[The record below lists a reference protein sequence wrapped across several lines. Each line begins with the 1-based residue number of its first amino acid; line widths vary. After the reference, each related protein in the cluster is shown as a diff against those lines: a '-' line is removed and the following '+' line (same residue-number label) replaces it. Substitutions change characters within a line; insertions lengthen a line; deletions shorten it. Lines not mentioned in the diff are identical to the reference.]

1 MEGPQPSHRRR
12 AFARYRLAGG
22 AASSRLYLWP
32 DTVRRNSGNRPAAAG
47 IRAGTHQNGAFRS
60 DRRILMDNTTL
71 DGNAAGGILRE
82 IFPFEMTL
90 AEGTCA
96 HCGSTRVVGE
106 LTVYKSA
113 MGTVMRCPT
122 CDNVLMR
129 IVSARG
135 RYWLDMQGVRV
146 LHIRTEL

>member
-1 MEGPQPSHRRR
+1 
-12 AFARYRLAGG
+12 
-22 AASSRLYLWP
+22 
-32 DTVRRNSGNRPAAAG
+32 
-47 IRAGTHQNGAFRS
+47 
-60 DRRILMDNTTL
+60 MDNTTL

-96 HCGSTRVVGE
+96 HCGSTRPIGE

-113 MGTVMRCPT
+113 MGTVIRCPT

-129 IVSARG
+129 IVSTKG

-146 LHIRTEL
+146 LHIKTQP